1 MSKIN
6 NKHKSRIIFALP
18 DMHLPYMDWN
28 AIEKV
33 AEEIKIAKR
42 RGDDVTVVQL
52 GDLMD
57 QRAWSR
63 FPKEGD
69 ADNAQHEWDL
79 AEKCMQRLHKL
90 IPEMTIIF
98 GNHDSRIAKKATEV
112 YLPKQLV
119 KTLDKHFNFDGWK
132 WHTSD
137 DPLVI
142 DGIAFIH
149 GDSFPIPRPISAA
162 LRLGQS
168 VVFGHTH
175 QSHLSYVT
183 THNRTMFALNC
194 GWLGDET
201 QSAFRYASGSPHK
214 CWKGYGVI
222 IDGTPHL
229 IPID

>member
-1 MSKIN
+1 MSK
-6 NKHKSRIIFALP
+6 KKTKSRIIFALP

-28 AIEKV
+28 AIEEV
-33 AEEIKIAKR
+33 AEEIRLAKR
-42 RGDDVTVVQL
+42 RGDDVVVVQL

-69 ADNAQHEWDL
+69 ADSAQDEWNKT
-79 AEKCMQRLHKL
+79 EECMERLYKL
-90 IPEMTIIF
+90 IPEMHILF
-98 GNHDSRIAKKATEV
+98 GNHDSRIAKKATEA

-119 KTLDKHFNFDGWK
+119 KTLDNHFNFDGWK

-142 DGIAFIH
+142 DDIAFIH

-168 VVFGHTH
+168 VVYGHSH
-175 QSHLSYVT
+175 QASLSYVT
-183 THNRTMFALNC
+183 THNRTMFALNP

-222 IDGTPHL
+222 IDGVPHL
-229 IPID
+229 MPL